1 MFENYTYLQIFVIT
15 IIVLLL
21 GIFSYN
27 NMNNALI
34 QVIISLIIL
43 LLMGYIGYNIY
54 LIELQNMFQGEND
67 IRKEVII
74 LNGTY
79 DFSSNESKF
88 NTVDKT
94 EINFKDIR
102 PSTKQDG
109 GAEYSYNFWIYIDQE
124 KLKKNNS
131 SNYEKKDIILFLK
144 GEKNLYYNYNTNYN
158 CANVNTIH
166 NPVIIT
172 KNPLVRLSGDGSR
185 IVIEYN
191 NIYTSDSYQNHTKY
205 NDSEPACKNVTVGDW
220 NNRNKNMLGLYD
232 IEFNN
237 KWFMVTIIMKEVAD
251 SDNVLSMNRASCK
264 MYINGVK
271 LLDRKVETNYI
282 NNKYS
287 ATLKNNSSPFYINPI
302 LSEQYVKSTF
312 NPYNRVTEVNI
323 LKMSDIKYFNYAIN
337 EEMITSLYNK
347 GFNSEVATIDTK
359 LSKNM
364 VTADDMEYNK
374 IKEL

>member
-337 EEMITSLYNK
+337 E
-347 GFNSEVATIDTK
+347 
-359 LSKNM
+359 
-364 VTADDMEYNK
+364 
-374 IKEL
+374 